1 MEVYTEIS
9 FYLPFF
15 DLIDDTD
22 EASSFEKLI
31 RQFNIKLDIT
41 ELYNKYLSYG
51 EGTYS
56 VGKGDVFV
64 FFKRND
70 KESFILIDLFHDF
83 TDQHNMV
90 KLGVRSSIENF
101 GAIKDV
107 ISSIYTRAEIKSK
120 INESIDM
127 LKQEISE
134 YPIEIRYGDLT
145 YIKNISF
152 DTI

>member
-1 MEVYTEIS
+1 MEGYTEIS

-56 VGKGDVFV
+56 VGKGDGTFLY
-64 FFKRND
+64 FLR
-70 KESFILIDLFHDF
+70 E
-83 TDQHNMV
+83 M
-90 KLGVRSSIENF
+90 
-101 GAIKDV
+101 
-107 ISSIYTRAEIKSK
+107 
-120 INESIDM
+120 
-127 LKQEISE
+127 
-134 YPIEIRYGDLT
+134 IRKVLY
-145 YIKNISF
+145 
-152 DTI
+152 